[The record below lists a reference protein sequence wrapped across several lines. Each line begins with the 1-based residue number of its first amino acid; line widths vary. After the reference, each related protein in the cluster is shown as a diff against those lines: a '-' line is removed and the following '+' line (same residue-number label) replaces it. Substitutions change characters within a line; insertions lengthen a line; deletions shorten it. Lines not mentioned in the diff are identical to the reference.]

1 MNNSKFP
8 NYIYKTIIKILI
20 EHSYKYKQ
28 SLKEYKNLLNYNNEV
43 IQLSLVS
50 KKWFELVSISLK
62 EILKFKNIKLLSNLI
77 DYKNI
82 KNKNKIINYPLNI
95 NNNDNHNNKII
106 NYPLNINNNNNQ
118 PSLLR
123 IHQYNNDKKSK
134 HINNKNNNMQ
144 SIYKKVLL
152 VSKNHQDSMDIIK
165 SIKNYPPNY
174 LFNIRVSSNGPAF
187 LVNQFGKLNEFLLLN
202 INNDNDNDEELE
214 TENNLKLNVTTTID
228 SIVKEKTTTT
238 METTGKLLL
247 NRINK
252 IKFCGNYCGSDS
264 FDPTEVLKKLSEL
277 NPKRLEFYSFMEKPI
292 TRLPFEVFNLKSLK
306 SLKINDSSILEPSCL
321 SKIDNQTTKLKKLTT
336 YLPFNLY
343 VEAFNSRDENYIK
356 EYGWGQLFEK
366 LSNNRTIKKLHIKY
380 VFLSSR
386 LYLDYM
392 NAKCIDPFK
401 QNTNKLNQYFSL
413 IFDDNNNNNNNNN
426 NSGSGSSGCIIETLI
441 IDKWYFIN
449 SILYNSLSL
458 NKSIKNLKLF
468 DQFVEPFFEFVLP
481 INKTIRNLYLKNPI
495 LGKKNL
501 FDIFKNY
508 FNIILNLYSISIV
521 FIITKATS
529 TFSQLEI
536 IEKQIDLIKNYYLSL
551 SQSETSHLKEINF
564 LIDYKGFDLENNK
577 KIINFTKVYNIIIST
592 VPINFFKIKKI
603 QFD

>member
-8 NYIYKTIIKILI
+8 NYIYKTIINFLI
-20 EHSYKYKQ
+20 EYNYKHKQ
-28 SLKEYKNLLNYNNEV
+28 SLKAYKNLLNYNNEV

-82 KNKNKIINYPLNI
+82 KNKNKIINYSLSI
-95 NNNDNHNNKII
+95 NNDNH
-106 NYPLNINNNNNQ
+106 NNNNNQ

-123 IHQYNNDKKSK
+123 IHQYKKSK
-134 HINNKNNNMQ
+134 HINNYYNMQ
-144 SIYKKVLL
+144 PIYKKVLL

-187 LVNQFGKLNEFLLLN
+187 LVNQFGKLKEFLLLN
-202 INNDNDNDEELE
+202 IGNDNDEGLE
-214 TENNLKLNVTTTID
+214 IIENNLKPNVTID

-238 METTGKLLL
+238 STMETTEKLLL

-252 IKFCGNYCGSDS
+252 IKFCGNYCGSNS
-264 FDPTEVLKKLSEL
+264 FDPTEVFKKLSEL
-277 NPKRLEFYSFMEKPI
+277 NPKRLEFNSFMEKPI

-336 YLPFNLY
+336 FLPFNLY
-343 VEAFNSRDENYIK
+343 VEAFNSRDDNYIK
-356 EYGWGQLFEK
+356 EYGWGQLFEI

-380 VFLSSR
+380 IFLSSR
-386 LYLDYM
+386 RYLDYM

-413 IFDDNNNNNNNNN
+413 IFDNNNNNN
-426 NSGSGSSGCIIETLI
+426 GSGSSGCIIETLI

-458 NKSIKNLKLF
+458 NKSIINLKLF

-501 FDIFKNY
+501 FDIFKKY
-508 FNIILNLYSISIV
+508 FNLILNLYSISIV
-521 FIITKATS
+521 FIITKVTS
-529 TFSQLEI
+529 TF

-551 SQSETSHLKEINF
+551 SQSETSNLKEINF
-564 LIDYKGFDLENNK
+564 LIDYKGFELENNK
-577 KIINFTKVYNIIIST
+577 KIINFTKVYNIIISKI
-592 VPINFFKIKKI
+592 PINFV
-603 QFD
+603 